1 MKENNFR
8 LPNAVKPLNYELF
21 FDIDLTNFSF
31 YGREKIDLKIT
42 NPTREIILN
51 SSDLN
56 VKKC

>member
-31 YGREKIDLKIT
+31 YGNEKIDLKIEP
-42 NPTREIILN
+42 NKEYYFKLLRFKC
-51 SSDLN
+51 
-56 VKKC
+56 KKC